1 LIFITM
7 HKSIPSTLAPEN
19 WPFSLEFLPQPAYMV
34 GGAVRDAI
42 LGRTR
47 EYLDLDFV
55 IPSKAVKVARAIA
68 RHYQAGFVLL
78 DAERQIARVVFP
90 HATAD
95 FAQQEGDSLEVDLHR
110 RDFTVNAIAYNPH
123 TQEIIDPL
131 QGYVDLQQGIMRMVS
146 PANLKDDPLR
156 LMRGYRQAAQLGFTI
171 EPATQAAIRSLAS
184 HISKVAA
191 ERVRVEIGYLLSNS
205 QGTPWIASAWED
217 GLLAP
222 FFKNATRESLLKLA
236 AVDTASA
243 LLSQNWPQL
252 GEKLQEYVRDRIK
265 TTWLGIAKLTCL
277 VNPVPE
283 LAEIEL
289 QELTYSRAEIRGVTT
304 ALKLLPQFQVVD
316 MSLREQYFLFYD
328 AGIVFPATAVLA
340 VALNNLVEAM
350 SGDKPL
356 RTAVTVTEETKA
368 MVCLLW
374 KPLINRYL
382 NPDDLVAH
390 PTPLV
395 RGKELIIALDI
406 PASPIIGQLL
416 REIGVA
422 QAEGKVSTATE
433 AIAFARQLL
442 EG

>member
-1 LIFITM
+1 M
-7 HKSIPSTLAPEN
+7 DKSIPSTLAPEN
-19 WPFSLEFLPQPAYMV
+19 WPFSLELLPQPAYMV

-55 IPSKAVKVARAIA
+55 IPFKAVKVARAIA
-68 RHYQAGFVLL
+68 HHYKAGFVLL

-95 FAQQEGDSLEVDLHR
+95 FAQQSGNSLEVDLHR

-131 QGYVDLQQGIMRMVS
+131 QGCVDLQQGILRMVS

-184 HISKVAA
+184 DISKVAA
-191 ERVRVEIGYLLSNS
+191 ERVRVEIGYLLANS
-205 QGTPWIASAWED
+205 QGTSWITSAWED
-217 GLLAP
+217 GLVTP
-222 FFKNATRESLLKLA
+222 FFKNATRESLIKLA
-236 AVDTASA
+236 AVDNAAA

-252 GEKLQEYVRDRIK
+252 GTQLQEYVRDTIK
-265 TTWLGIAKLTCL
+265 TTWLTIAKLACL
-277 VNPVPE
+277 VNPDPE

-304 ALKLLPQFQVVD
+304 ALKVLPQLQVVD
-316 MSLREQYFLFYD
+316 MSLREQYFLFHD
-328 AGIVFPATAVLA
+328 ADMVFLATAVLA
-340 VALNNLVEAM
+340 VALDNLVEAM
-350 SGDKPL
+350 SNDKPL
-356 RTAVTVTEETKA
+356 HTAGATIEETKA
-368 MVCLLW
+368 RNCQVLA
-374 KPLINRYL
+374 PLINRYL

-395 RGKELIIALDI
+395 SGKELIITLDI

-416 REIGVA
+416 TEIALA
-422 QAEGKVSTATE
+422 QAEGKVSTPTE
-433 AIAFARQLL
+433 AIAFARQLV

>member
-1 LIFITM
+1 M
-7 HKSIPSTLAPEN
+7 HESIPSTLAPEN

-68 RHYQAGFVLL
+68 HHYKAGFVLL
-78 DAERQIARVVFP
+78 DAKRQIARVVFP

-95 FAQQEGDSLEVDLHR
+95 FAQQEGDTLEVDLHR

-131 QGYVDLQQGIMRMVS
+131 QGYVDLQQGILRMVS
-146 PANLKDDPLR
+146 SANLEDDPLR

-171 EPATQAAIRSLAS
+171 EPVTQAAIRSLAS
-184 HISKVAA
+184 HLGKVAA

-205 QGTPWIASAWED
+205 QGTPWITKAWED
-217 GLLAP
+217 GLLAL

-236 AVDTASA
+236 AVDTAAA
-243 LLSQNWPQL
+243 LLTQKWQQL
-252 GEKLQEYVRDRIK
+252 GIQLQEYVRDSIK
-265 TTWLGIAKLTCL
+265 TTWLGIAKLACL
-277 VNPVPE
+277 VNPNPV

-316 MSLREQYFLFYD
+316 MSLREQYFLFHD
-328 AGIVFPATAVLA
+328 ADIVFPATAVLA
-340 VALNNLVEAM
+340 VAINNLVEAI

-356 RTAVTVTEETKA
+356 HTAVETKA
-368 MVCLLW
+368 MSYQVLA
-374 KPLINRYL
+374 PLINRYL
-382 NPDDLVAH
+382 NPDDAIAH

-395 RGKELIIALDI
+395 SGKELIIALDI
-406 PASPIIGQLL
+406 PASPVIGQLL
-416 REIGVA
+416 TEIGVA
-422 QAEGKVSTATE
+422 QAEGKLSTPTE
-433 AIAFARQLL
+433 AIAYARQLID
-442 EG
+442 G

>member
-1 LIFITM
+1 MLE
-7 HKSIPSTLAPEN
+7 SIPSTLTPEN
-19 WPFSLEFLPQPAYMV
+19 WPFSLEFLPQPTYMV

-68 RHYQAGFVLL
+68 HHYKAGFVLL
-78 DAERQIARVVFP
+78 DAKRQIARVVFP

-131 QGYVDLQQGIMRMVS
+131 QGYVDLQQGILRMVS
-146 PANLKDDPLR
+146 PANLEDDPLR
-156 LMRGYRQAAQLGFTI
+156 LMRAYRQAAQLGFTI

-184 HISKVAA
+184 HITKVAA
-191 ERVRVEIGYLLSNS
+191 ERVRVEIGYLLANS

-222 FFKNATRESLLKLA
+222 LFKNATRESLIKLA
-236 AVDTASA
+236 AVDTAAA
-243 LLSQNWPQL
+243 LLTEKWQQL
-252 GEKLQEYVRDRIK
+252 GAQLQEYVRDSIK
-265 TTWLGIAKLTCL
+265 TTWLGIAKLACL
-277 VNPVPE
+277 VNPDSV

-316 MSLREQYFLFYD
+316 MSLREQYFLFHNAD
-328 AGIVFPATAVLA
+328 IVFPATAVLA
-340 VALNNLVEAM
+340 VAINNLVEAI

-356 RTAVTVTEETKA
+356 DTAVETKA
-368 MVCLLW
+368 MSYQILA
-374 KPLINRYL
+374 PLIDRYL
-382 NPDDLVAH
+382 NPDDAIAH

-395 RGKELIIALDI
+395 SGKELITTLDI

-416 REIGVA
+416 TEIGVA
-422 QAEGKVSTATE
+422 QAEGKLSTPTE
-433 AIAFARQLL
+433 AIAYARQLL
-442 EG
+442 DS

>member
-1 LIFITM
+1 M
-7 HKSIPSTLAPEN
+7 HESIPSTLAPEN

-55 IPSKAVKVARAIA
+55 IPSQAVKVARAIA
-68 RHYQAGFVLL
+68 HHYKAGFVLL

-95 FAQQEGDSLEVDLHR
+95 FAQQEGNSLEVDLHR

-131 QGYVDLQQGIMRMVS
+131 QGYLDLQQGILRMVS
-146 PANLKDDPLR
+146 PANLEDDPLR

-171 EPATQAAIRSLAS
+171 EPATQATIRSLAS
-184 HISKVAA
+184 HLSKVAA
-191 ERVRVEIGYLLSNS
+191 ERVRVEIGYLLANS
-205 QGTPWIASAWED
+205 QGTPWIAMAWED
-217 GLLAP
+217 GLLAL

-236 AVDTASA
+236 AVDTAAA
-243 LLSQNWPQL
+243 LLTENWQQL
-252 GEKLQEYVRDRIK
+252 GVQLQEYVRDSIK
-265 TTWLGIAKLTCL
+265 TTWLGIAKLACL
-277 VNPVPE
+277 VNPDPE

-304 ALKLLPQFQVVD
+304 ALKLLPQFQVVN
-316 MSLREQYFLFYD
+316 MSLREQYFLFHD
-328 AGIVFPATAVLA
+328 ADIVFPTTAVLT
-340 VALNNLVEAM
+340 VAINNLLEAI

-356 RTAVTVTEETKA
+356 QTAVETKA
-368 MVCLLW
+368 MSYQILA
-374 KPLINRYL
+374 PLIDRYL
-382 NPDDLVAH
+382 NPDDAIAH

-395 RGKELIIALDI
+395 SGKELITTLDI

-416 REIGVA
+416 TEIGVA
-422 QAEGKVSTATE
+422 QAEGKLSTPTE
-433 AIAFARQLL
+433 AITYARQLL
-442 EG
+442 DG